1 MLAQLSEVPEMVQP
15 STGSTVTFVLVVAF
29 VVAAFLGAVRQ
40 IDRADGGRWFPRVA
54 AGTFAWLGLTAAAS
68 GSGMLA
74 RQTLPP
80 PVMIFFVA
88 SMAVALW
95 VGLSRLGARLAAGV
109 PLAALVA
116 FHGFRLPLE
125 LVLHAW
131 YEQGVLPVQMTYAG
145 HNFDIVTGILAVLVG
160 LWLWRARPP
169 EALANKVALGFNVV
183 GLGLLITVASIA
195 VMSSPIPLRQYAND
209 PPVLL
214 AMHVPY
220 GWIVPFCVGAAL
232 AGHVILFRRL
242 RQPG

>member
-1 MLAQLSEVPEMVQP
+1 MLAAPLPEMVQP
-15 STGSTVTFVLVVAF
+15 SSGSTVAFVLVVTF
-29 VVAAFLGAVRQ
+29 VVVTFLAGTRRA
-40 IDRADGGRWFPRVA
+40 DEADGGQWFARVA
-54 AGTFAWLGLTAAAS
+54 LGTFAWLGITAAAS
-68 GSGMLA
+68 ASGMLG

-80 PVMIFFVA
+80 PLMIFFVA

-95 VGLSRLGARLAAGV
+95 VGLSRLGSRLASAV

-131 YEQGVLPVQMTYAG
+131 YEQGVLPVQMTYEG
-145 HNFDIVTGILAVLVG
+145 HNFDIVTGIVAVLVG
-160 LWLWRARPP
+160 LWLWRAKPP
-169 EALANKVALGFNVV
+169 AALARKVVLGFNVI

-195 VMSSPIPLRQYAND
+195 VMSSPIPLRQYMDD

-214 AMHVPY
+214 ALHVPY

-232 AGHVILFRRL
+232 AGHVIIFRRL
-242 RQPG
+242 RQSS